1 MFFDK
6 IRRKKADQENSHSL
20 TRVGGEPIALTPGQ
34 SFLMGRS
41 NEAELTIPSQ
51 RVSRKHTEIF
61 WQDKAPWIRDCG
73 SQNGTKVNGKRIK
86 GDVQLQDQ
94 DELEIGP
101 FLCTYR
107 AISPTTDLEGS
118 GIDDGALTAPM
129 LSDTLAGS
137 FAQMSAFEVLQTL
150 EFNQKTGTLEVFGD
164 DEDSI
169 LVVRSGRPI
178 WAKTGDVEGNEA
190 LLTMLSWTSGQFN
203 FSSTITHDGQNVQG
217 SITNLLFEAGR
228 RMDEGQ
234 RS

>member
-6 IRRKKADQENSHSL
+6 IKRKKADQGKQHSL
-20 TRVGGEPIALTPGQ
+20 TRVGGEPISLTPDKN
-34 SFLMGRS
+34 FMMGRS

-61 WQDKAPWIRDCG
+61 WQEGAPWIRDCG

-86 GDVQLQDQ
+86 GEVQLNDQ

-107 AISPTTDLEGS
+107 SVTQSSRLDS
-118 GIDDGALTAPM
+118 NQIDDGALTAPM

-164 DEDSI
+164 DEDAI
-169 LVVRSGRPI
+169 LVVQTGRPV
-178 WAKTGDVEGNEA
+178 WAKTGDVVGNEA
-190 LLTMLSWTSGQFN
+190 VLTMMSWTSGQFN

>member
-6 IRRKKADQENSHSL
+6 ISRKKSNKGKTHSL
-20 TRVGGEPIALTPGQ
+20 TRVGGEPITLTPGQ
-34 SFLMGRS
+34 SFMMGRS
-41 NEAELTIPSQ
+41 NDAELTIPSQ

-61 WQDKAPWIRDCG
+61 WQENEPWIRDCG

-86 GDVQLQDQ
+86 GEVQLSDQ

-107 AISPTTDLEGS
+107 AVSQATTLDS
-118 GIDDGALTAPM
+118 SSVDDGALTAPM

-169 LVVRSGRPI
+169 LVVRSGRPM

-190 LLTMLSWTSGQFN
+190 LLTMISWTSGQFN

>member
-6 IRRKKADQENSHSL
+6 IQRKRSSTHSL
-20 TRVGGEPIALTPGQ
+20 TRVGGEPIKLNPGE

-41 NEAELTIPSQ
+41 NDADLTIPSQ

-61 WQDKAPWIRDCG
+61 WKDNAPWIRDCG

-86 GDVQLQDQ
+86 GDVALQDN

-107 AISPTTDLEGS
+107 AVAAATNLDS
-118 GIDDGALTAPM
+118 GVDDGALTAPM
-129 LSDTLAGS
+129 MSDTLAGS

-169 LVVRSGRPI
+169 LVVRSGRPT
-178 WAKTGDVEGNEA
+178 WATTGDVEGNEA
-190 LLTMLSWTSGQFN
+190 ILTMLTWTSGQFN
-203 FSSTITHDGQNVQG
+203 FSSTISQDGSNVQG
-217 SITNLLFEAGR
+217 TITNLLFEAGR